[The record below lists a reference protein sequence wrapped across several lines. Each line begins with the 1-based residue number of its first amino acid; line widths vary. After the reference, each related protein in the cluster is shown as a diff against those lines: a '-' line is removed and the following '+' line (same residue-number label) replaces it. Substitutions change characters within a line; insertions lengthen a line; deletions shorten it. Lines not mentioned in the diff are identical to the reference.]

1 MFSLFIVLL
10 SFSKSLAI
18 KFLFLNEPCM
28 IRETIIDMNPN
39 ELRYYPFMVIL
50 INVLEVVMSYL
61 QKYVF
66 QKKEVFN
73 MITSKDGAK
82 ATGHISCDCKCT
94 LDITTCTSQQKWNNK
109 TCQCECKNYHHK
121 CEKDYSLNPNTGIF
135 ENSKY
140 LKSVIDISVTSV
152 IRL

>member
-10 SFSKSLAI
+10 SFNKSLAI

>member
-73 MITSKDGAK
+73 MIRSKDGAK